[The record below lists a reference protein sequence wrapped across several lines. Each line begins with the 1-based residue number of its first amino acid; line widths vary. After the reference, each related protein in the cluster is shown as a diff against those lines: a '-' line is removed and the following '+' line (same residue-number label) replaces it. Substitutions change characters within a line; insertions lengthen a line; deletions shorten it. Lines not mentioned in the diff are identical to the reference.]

1 MAECVQNDFPGTT
14 TAAGGDGGD
23 ATSSCPNAGEQAEVG
38 RKRRMSRGTVKI
50 HHSGRHGRKCGVPRG
65 TVYKQVSWKLFA
77 CASRHSH
84 GHRFAR
90 YSTARPPARWT
101 DYNLCDF
108 LIFNCSMLQEDYEA
122 ALCKSSVR
130 KAAMRASGMACGP
143 RSKGLSK
150 KKIMVHQSRKFAPYI
165 PY

>member
-1 MAECVQNDFPGTT
+1 MLPLPSRRSAPLSRTLC
-14 TAAGGDGGD
+14 
-23 ATSSCPNAGEQAEVG
+23 TSSCPNAGEQAEVG

-90 YSTARPPARWT
+90 YSTAKFWSKFLFTSGDPFL
-101 DYNLCDF
+101 NLNF
-108 LIFNCSMLQEDYEA
+108 SRLQEVYETD
-122 ALCKSSVR
+122 LRKSSVR
-130 KAAMRASGMACGP
+130 KAATRASKMVWGS
-143 RSKGLSK
+143 RSKGLR
-150 KKIMVHQSRKFAPYI
+150 QEFLGC
-165 PY
+165 

>member
-1 MAECVQNDFPGTT
+1 MTHHR
-14 TAAGGDGGD
+14 
-23 ATSSCPNAGEQAEVG
+23 TSSCPNAGEQAKVG

-90 YSTARPPARWT
+90 YSTAKFWSKFLFTSEDPFL
-101 DYNLCDF
+101 NLNF
-108 LIFNCSMLQEDYEA
+108 SKLQEDYKA
-122 ALCKSSVR
+122 GLCKSSVR
-130 KAAMRASGMACGP
+130 KAARRASEMAWGP
-143 RSKGLSK
+143 RSTDGTSNL
-150 KKIMVHQSRKFAPYI
+150 
-165 PY
+165 